1 MFGCKLKKNRKRH
14 SVPHLL
20 FFQEDDSF
28 LFSSSLP
35 PRSTYLKAILA
46 EWGRRL
52 ISLLFLSS
60 CLFVFYCLYQFT
72 SVSLSFPIL
81 LSFRPLVSFLYC
93 LSSDS
98 ITLLSLSFYIWSFW
112 LLLSLFSLSISSFLC
127 VSLCLQFLLSF
138 FCSVFSL
145 SSSYPC
151 LLSCLSVCCLWF
163 DVPFFV

>member
-112 LLLSLFSLSISSFLC
+112 ILLFFFEYLFFF
-127 VSLCLQFLLSF
+127 VSL
-138 FCSVFSL
+138 SL
-145 SSSYPC
+145 SSILAVFLLLC
-151 LLSCLSVCCLWF
+151 LLIVLFVSLSSILYVCCLWF